1 MFISIGGAS
10 QWVYDFRTI
19 ESMLSKPDSAALL
32 KKNFQALKEAL
43 TVGGVCVL
51 DGFDIDNEE
60 SVSADT
66 IVRTC
71 EMLFE
76 LGFAVTFCPYDP
88 YDGPD
93 TWQGYM
99 QTLWDKGM
107 KVSWWNLQC
116 YAGGSDNRT
125 NLAPWLTALGKVVG
139 AANAPRYLV
148 PGLAVK
154 SADDVDPESDCL
166 CPDQVE
172 ATVAGWKN
180 RELAG
185 VFFWKYD
192 ALTLSNSGRCGGTNS
207 LAYYL
212 QAVEQGMNK
221 A

>member
-88 YDGPD
+88 YDGPERRGEV
-93 TWQGYM
+93 T
-99 QTLWDKGM
+99 
-107 KVSWWNLQC
+107 C
-116 YAGGSDNRT
+116 R
-125 NLAPWLTALGKVVG
+125 P
-139 AANAPRYLV
+139 
-148 PGLAVK
+148 
-154 SADDVDPESDCL
+154 
-166 CPDQVE
+166 
-172 ATVAGWKN
+172 
-180 RELAG
+180 
-185 VFFWKYD
+185 F
-192 ALTLSNSGRCGGTNS
+192 GT
-207 LAYYL
+207 
-212 QAVEQGMNK
+212 K